1 MFGLLRK
8 FFSGEG
14 GEAVVWIVVTI
25 IGIIIAVAAFL
36 KFKSSPG
43 AVGNEINAVANNAAS
58 GLQQVRIQ

>member
-1 MFGLLRK
+1 MLGLLKR
-8 FFSGEG
+8 FLFGES

-43 AVGNEINAVANNAAS
+43 NVGNEVSGAANNAAE
-58 GLQQVRIQ
+58 GLKDVRIQ

>member
-1 MFGLLRK
+1 MLGLLKR
-8 FFSGEG
+8 FLSGES
-14 GEAVVWIVVTI
+14 GEAVAWIVVTI

-43 AVGNEINAVANNAAS
+43 NVGNEVSGAASNAAE